1 VKVSISGIRGVYTDD
16 DLSLYE
22 VAKFSRLFAR
32 SLAKPEQKCVLG
44 RDTRPSSMAIAKIA
58 AASLMQEG
66 VEVYDLNVAPTPMVF
81 HESRKYRAGCIV
93 TASHNPLEWNGLKF
107 ILEGRGIFENELHIM
122 LNGMP
127 SIEKKLTRVYG
138 KSFQTVSNYINEIV
152 QLLKQSQN
160 STHSNNHVKVGLD
173 PGGGAACG
181 YINKLFKN
189 LGYKFH
195 SINDV
200 YGMSSRGTDPTV
212 DDLNDLI
219 HLVVAN
225 ELNFGFALDLD
236 GDRLVVV
243 DEHGKKLAPD
253 TTLLLCMASALSLG
267 MKKFVTS
274 IDTSVTIEK
283 FAKSHG
289 SASVKFDF
297 SKVGESNVVSKM
309 LKEDAD
315 AGGEGSSAGFI
326 LPKFNMCR
334 DGFLASAIIS
344 SLNTKT
350 IDECMKLSGQYSQ
363 IRTKMPLPSHMHGEV
378 IEKLSDILKR
388 ESSNIITIDG
398 IKAIIDDDSWVLVR
412 ASNTEHAIRV
422 SVESKVSLVRTLYNR
437 IINKVQSVYETV
449 K

>member
-1 VKVSISGIRGVYTDD
+1 MKISISGIRGVYTDD

-22 VAKFSRLFAR
+22 VAKLSRLFAR
-32 SLAKPEQKCVLG
+32 CLVKPGQKCVLG

-81 HESRKYRAGCIV
+81 HESRKYGTGCIV

-127 SIEKKLTRVYG
+127 SIEKKLTYG
-138 KSFQTVSNYINEIV
+138 KSFQTVSYYISEIV

-219 HLVVAN
+219 HLVLAN

-253 TTLLLCMASALSLG
+253 TTLLLCVASALSLG

-289 SASVKFDF
+289 SASVTFDF

-326 LPKFNMCR
+326 LPRFNMCR
-334 DGFLASAIIS
+334 DGFLASAVIS
-344 SLNTKT
+344 SLDTKT

-363 IRTKMPLPSHMHGEV
+363 IRTKMPLPSYMHDEV
-378 IEKLSDILKR
+378 MEKLSDILKR

-422 SVESKVSLVRTLYNR
+422 SVESKVSLVRTHYNR
-437 IINKVQSVYETV
+437 IINKVQSVYETI

>member
-1 VKVSISGIRGVYTDD
+1 MKVSISGIRGVYTND

-22 VAKFSRLFAR
+22 VVKFSRLFAQ
-32 SLAKPEQKCVLG
+32 SLVNPGQKCILG
-44 RDTRPSSMAIAKIA
+44 RDTRPSSMAIAKIV

-66 VEVYDLNVAPTPMVF
+66 VDIYDLNVAPTPIVF
-81 HESRKYRAGCIV
+81 RESRKYQAGCVV

-107 ILEGRGIFENELHIM
+107 ILEGRGIFQNELHIM
-122 LNGMP
+122 LNSMP
-127 SIEKKLTRVYG
+127 STEKKLTRVYG
-138 KSFQTVSNYINEIV
+138 KLFQPVSNYVNEIV
-152 QLLKQSQN
+152 ELLKQSEN
-160 STHSNNHVKVGLD
+160 STNSTDHIKVGLD

-181 YINKLFKN
+181 YVNELFKN

-212 DDLNDLI
+212 DNLNDLA

-225 ELNFGFALDLD
+225 ELDIGFALDLD

-243 DEHGKKLAPD
+243 YRHGKKLTPD

-274 IDTSVTIEK
+274 IDTSIVIEK
-283 FAKSHG
+283 FAKSYG
-289 SASVKFDF
+289 SASITFDF

-315 AGGEGSSAGFI
+315 AGGEGSSGGFI

-334 DGFLASAIIS
+334 DGLLASAIIS
-344 SLNTKT
+344 SLDTKT
-350 IDECMKLSGQYSQ
+350 IDECIKFSGQYSQ
-363 IRTKMPLPSHMHGEV
+363 IRTKMPLPSYMHGEV

-388 ESSNIITIDG
+388 ESSYIITIDG

-422 SVESKVSLVRTLYNR
+422 SVESKASLVQTLYHR

>member
-1 VKVSISGIRGVYTDD
+1 MKVSISGIRGVYTND

-22 VAKFSRLFAR
+22 VVKYSRLFAQY
-32 SLAKPEQKCVLG
+32 LVKPGQKCILG
-44 RDTRPSSMAIAKIA
+44 RDTRPSSRTIAKIV

-66 VEVYDLNVAPTPMVF
+66 VEVHDLNVAPTPMVF
-81 HESRKYRAGCIV
+81 RESRKYQAGCIV

-107 ILEGRGIFENELHIM
+107 ILEGRGIFENELKIM
-122 LNGMP
+122 LK
-127 SIEKKLTRVYG
+127 STSTEIKLTQVYG
-138 KSFQTVSNYINEIV
+138 KLFQPISNYVNEIV
-152 QLLKQSQN
+152 ELLKQSEN
-160 STHSNNHVKVGLD
+160 PTNLINHIKVGLD

-181 YINKLFKN
+181 YINELFKN

-212 DDLNDLI
+212 DDLNDLT

-225 ELNFGFALDLD
+225 KLDFGFALDLD

-243 DEHGKKLAPD
+243 DKQGKKLTPD

-274 IDTSVTIEK
+274 IDTSVVIEK
-283 FAKSHG
+283 FAKSYG
-289 SASVKFDF
+289 SASVKFGF

-315 AGGEGSSAGFI
+315 AGGEGSSGGFI

-350 IDECMKLSGQYSQ
+350 IDECMKFSGQYSQ
-363 IRTKMPLPSHMHGEV
+363 IRTKMPLPSYMHDEV
-378 IEKLSDILKR
+378 IEKLSDTLKK

-422 SVESKVSLVRTLYNR
+422 SIESKASLVQTLYDR
-437 IINKVQSVYETV
+437 IITKVQSVYETV

>member
-1 VKVSISGIRGVYTDD
+1 VKVSISGIRGVYDND

-22 VAKFSRLFAR
+22 VVKYSRLFAQY
-32 SLAKPEQKCVLG
+32 LVKPGQKCILG
-44 RDTRPSSMAIAKIA
+44 RDTRPSSMTIAKIV

-81 HESRKYRAGCIV
+81 RESRKYQAGCIV

-107 ILEGRGIFENELHIM
+107 ILEGRGIFENELKIM
-122 LNGMP
+122 LK
-127 SIEKKLTRVYG
+127 STSTERKLTQVYG
-138 KSFQTVSNYINEIV
+138 KLFQPISNYVNEIV
-152 QLLKQSQN
+152 ELLKQSEN
-160 STHSNNHVKVGLD
+160 PTNLINHIKVGLD

-181 YINKLFKN
+181 YINELFKN

-212 DDLNDLI
+212 DDLNDLT

-225 ELNFGFALDLD
+225 KLDFGFALDLD

-243 DEHGKKLAPD
+243 DKQGKKLAPD

-274 IDTSVTIEK
+274 IDTSVVIEK
-283 FAKSHG
+283 FAKSYG
-289 SASVKFDF
+289 SASVKFGL

-315 AGGEGSSAGFI
+315 AGGEGSSGGFI

-350 IDECMKLSGQYSQ
+350 IDECMKFSGQYSQ
-363 IRTKMPLPSHMHGEV
+363 IRTKMPLPSYMHDEV
-378 IEKLSDILKR
+378 IEKLSDTLKK

-422 SVESKVSLVRTLYNR
+422 SIESKASLVQTLYDR
-437 IINKVQSVYETV
+437 IITKVQSVYETV